1 MPPSPCPHP
10 LPVGTWVPRAL
21 PLRRQARLGGRAS
34 AICMPFFRTS
44 GPAWTSIIVDSEAH
58 PPGAR
63 HSAPPRHP
71 PAAGPAIVRSPNLNL
86 RVKVPSKVQ
95 FSGSARLIFFLLYH
109 PQGPRTCAGLREAG
123 WQREGMWPLSPVL
136 SDDPTLAAGP
146 TRTRIPSWPLAQAA
160 QNGSLEERRRRLLL
174 GPRWFSASVCNI
186 RQNTPG
192 VVSSDA
198 VGI

>member
-1 MPPSPCPHP
+1 M
-10 LPVGTWVPRAL
+10 
-21 PLRRQARLGGRAS
+21 
-34 AICMPFFRTS
+34 
-44 GPAWTSIIVDSEAH
+44 
-58 PPGAR
+58 AR
-63 HSAPPRHP
+63 HSAPPRH
-71 PAAGPAIVRSPNLNL
+71 AAGPAIVRSPNLNL

-95 FSGSARLIFFLLYH
+95 FSGGARLIFLLLYH
-109 PQGPRTCAGLREAG
+109 PQGPRTCAGLREVG
-123 WQREGMWPLSPVL
+123 WQPEGMWPLSPGL

-146 TRTRIPSWPLAQAA
+146 TRTRIPIGPLAQAA

-198 VGI
+198 VGIKLCTPNDRRSGFFSKTFHWWFVCCVPPLINPKPVV